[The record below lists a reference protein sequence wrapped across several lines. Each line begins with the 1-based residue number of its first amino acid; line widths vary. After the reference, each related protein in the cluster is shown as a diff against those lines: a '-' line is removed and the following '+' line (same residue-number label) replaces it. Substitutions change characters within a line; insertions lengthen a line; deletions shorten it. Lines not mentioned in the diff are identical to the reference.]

1 VVDLC
6 RDQAGNAVQR
16 GGAHADNWVWQAAQQ
31 GHACAQ
37 HFLGCLHLIGLVVE
51 HDVVAAE
58 TWLEKAAEQ
67 DFTPAQLSLG
77 SLNFRKED
85 YEKSARWFHPAAEKG
100 HVEAQTIL
108 GFLHFGRLA
117 RRDYDESYKW
127 YRRAAD
133 QGFSEAQSALA
144 GCYEFGWGVQEDSS
158 AAHSWY
164 QKAADQ
170 GDSRAQFRLGR
181 AYEQGK
187 WGGDCQQAARL
198 LLQSCLSPGGQTIDA
213 SDLGFDKLIKFVPT
227 LFRECNAFS
236 QVKTLNLALA
246 EIDNEGVLAIVQLI
260 QENQVIEV
268 LDLENNWFDST
279 GLDAIAHAL
288 HANLVLKKLVV
299 GNGGFR
305 QSIRAD
311 IKLSLKKNSN
321 IAALKKAAHANPIK
335 GSKDLPTELIPL
347 IENFLIEIDQKPIG
361 VQQTR
366 KQTQSR
372 LNALRQSVY
381 YGSSI
386 RPSE

>member
-1 VVDLC
+1 MNTTPSSTPEMTSAYRYLNSPLLRPIPLPIYSQTPPRAFTPDRHLPTYCQTPPRLFTSTRIGTNNEMEQEREVLPSAID
-6 RDQAGNAVQR
+6 
-16 GGAHADNWVWQAAQQ
+16 AHTVP
-31 GHACAQ
+31 
-37 HFLGCLHLIGLVVE
+37 I
-51 HDVVAAE
+51 VVARTTDSNE
-58 TWLEKAAEQ
+58 PR
-67 DFTPAQLSLG
+67 DC
-77 SLNFRKED
+77 
-85 YEKSARWFHPAAEKG
+85 
-100 HVEAQTIL
+100 
-108 GFLHFGRLA
+108 RLA
-117 RRDYDESYKW
+117 LLK
-127 YRRAAD
+127 RAAD

-144 GCYEFGWGVQEDSS
+144 ECYEFGWGVQQDSS